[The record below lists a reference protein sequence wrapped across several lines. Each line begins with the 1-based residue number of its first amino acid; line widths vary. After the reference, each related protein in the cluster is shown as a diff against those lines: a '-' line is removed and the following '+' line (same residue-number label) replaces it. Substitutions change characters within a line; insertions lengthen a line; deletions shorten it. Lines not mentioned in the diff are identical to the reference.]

1 MSSPDEQAFAT
12 TNVAWLVRLRWGAI
26 ISQVVTIAI
35 VVLALKLPLELGVL
49 AAIIAATAFSNA
61 ALPLWLRRAP
71 GSWLSVEQAI
81 ACVMALD
88 FGLLTALLYFAGGAS
103 NPFSVLYLV
112 HVALA
117 AAILAPRFAW
127 GLAVLSSAS
136 FGLLF
141 LLPMR
146 HDAVV
151 HVMGMHDHAADV
163 GMALHFQGMWLA
175 FTIAALF
182 IVYFVTRISQDLAA
196 QRKTVALARAQA
208 ARSEKLASLATLA
221 AGAAHEL
228 GTPLATIAVVAKE
241 LEREFVRAAQ
251 QGESLEDVRL
261 IRLEVDRCRHILA
274 QMASD
279 AGESMGESFEKVTL
293 GKLASDITAELVE
306 RDRIVL
312 SLENP
317 GETVEVPPRALAQA
331 LRRLVK
337 NALEASRDEVEL
349 LLRTRDRTLH
359 AHVRDRG
366 PGMSP
371 EVLARVGEP
380 FFTTKEAGRGMGLG
394 VFLVRAMLE
403 QLGGE
408 LRYESSADAGTVAH
422 ASLQLG
428 LSMAYGHG
436 KETPP

>member
-1 MSSPDEQAFAT
+1 MSRPEEQAFAT

-26 ISQVVTIAI
+26 ISQVLTIAI
-35 VVLALKLPLELGVL
+35 VVLVLELSLELSVL
-49 AAIIAATAFSNA
+49 AGIIAVTAVSNVV
-61 ALPLWLRRAP
+61 LPLWLRSSPGAP
-71 GSWLSVEQAI
+71 LRVERAI
-81 ACVMALD
+81 AGVMALD

-117 AAILAPRFAW
+117 AAILAPRVAW
-127 GLAVLSSAS
+127 SLAVLSSAS

-151 HVMGMHDHAADV
+151 HVMGMHDHAKGSGA
-163 GMALHFQGMWLA
+163 ALHFQGMWLA
-175 FTIAALF
+175 FTIAAFF
-182 IVYFVTRISQDLAA
+182 IVYFVTRIAQDLAE
-196 QRKTVALARAQA
+196 QRKTATLARARA

-241 LEREFVRAAQ
+241 LEREFERAARH
-251 QGESLEDVRL
+251 GEAIEDVRL
-261 IRLEVDRCRHILA
+261 IRAEVARCRHILA
-274 QMASD
+274 QMASE
-279 AGESMGESFEKVTL
+279 AGESMGESFESVSL
-293 GKLASDITAELVE
+293 NQLANDIVSELSE

-312 SLENP
+312 QLEEP
-317 GETVEVPPRALAQA
+317 SECVQVPPRALAQA
-331 LRRLVK
+331 LRGLVK
-337 NALEASRDEVEL
+337 NALEASGEEVEVRLHRQGQTL
-349 LLRTRDRTLH
+349 L

-366 PGMSP
+366 PGMTR
-371 EVLARVGEP
+371 EVLSRVGEP
-380 FFTTKEAGRGMGLG
+380 FFTTKEPGRGMGLG

-403 QLGGE
+403 RLGGG
-408 LRYESSADAGTVAH
+408 LRYESSEGAGTVAH

-428 LSMAYGHG
+428 FGQPAVHD
-436 KETPP
+436 KESAP